1 MSAIGGIYNFDDA
14 PVDNAAFLALDQGL
28 KFRAPDGGRRVH
40 SGPVAMAYR
49 AFHTD
54 RESQSQTQPLV
65 SSHGHVLCWDGRLDS
80 REEIIRGLRNDLF
93 DARADVT
100 IVMAAYLRWGSD
112 FLPRLIGDYAFA
124 LWDPFAK
131 SLILARDFIGPRT
144 LFYHATGDRIIWSTE
159 LAGLLQVL
167 GVTLE
172 LDDEYVAGFLTHL
185 PEPGLTP
192 YKGIYAVPPG
202 CVVTVTHGRMQT
214 RRIWAPDPH
223 REIRYTSDAE
233 YEEHFRYL
241 FREGVKCRLRVDGE
255 VWSELSGGLDSS
267 SVVCVAADLI
277 KSGEVGAAGLRTVSM
292 VFDEAS
298 KCDERRYIAP
308 VEEKIGKR
316 GLHLREDDH
325 RILAEFGEEYVPTIP
340 SFPSN
345 FIAYYRT
352 LNAAMREAG
361 ARVLL
366 TGKGADEVLS
376 GDGDP
381 FPELADLLVQGR
393 LLRLHQRLHIWSKAL
408 SRPYRRLLWQNT
420 ITPLLPHKLQRAR
433 MHSLK
438 QVLKFF
444 NADFVKRMDLPDR
457 MFGPP
462 EIFRFRR
469 PGARYESTNFLYA
482 PRELSGGFWNEL
494 FSFEFSHPFTH
505 RPLVE
510 FMLAIPPEQK
520 ARPNERKS
528 ILRRALRDLLPVE
541 LVNRTEGR
549 ITNLQAMVYAT
560 RRERER
566 LRSLFN
572 GGLATA
578 YGYLDS
584 GALVAALDSNNAS
597 IAHVISFVPFEYWLR
612 SLHKRNLL
620 QTRHSPVI
628 ESMPVPVVSAAAMTS
643 TRAPAPNER

>member
-1 MSAIGGIYNFDDA
+1 MSAIGGIYNFDGA

-28 KFRAPDGGRRVH
+28 KSRAPDGGRRVH
-40 SGPVAMAYR
+40 NGPVAMAYH
-49 AFHTD
+49 AFHTN
-54 RESQSQTQPLV
+54 RESRSETQPLI
-65 SSHGHVLCWDGRLDS
+65 SIHGHVLCWDGRLDN
-80 REEIIRGLRNDLF
+80 REEIIRDLRNDIF
-93 DARADVT
+93 GPRADVN
-100 IVMAAYLRWGSD
+100 IVMSGYLKWGAD
-112 FLPRLIGDYAFA
+112 FLPKLIGDYAFS

-131 SLILARDFIGPRT
+131 ALILSRDFIGPRT
-144 LFYHATGDRIIWSTE
+144 LFYHTAGDRIIWSTE

-167 GVTLE
+167 GGPLE
-172 LDDEYVAGFLTHL
+172 LDDEYVAGFLSNL

-192 YKGIYAVPPG
+192 YKGVHAVPPG
-202 CVVTVTHGRMQT
+202 CVVTVTQGHTQT

-223 REIRYTSDAE
+223 REIRYSSDAE

-241 FREGVKCRLRVDGE
+241 FREGVKCRLRVEGE

-267 SVVCVAADLI
+267 AVVCMAADLI
-277 KSGEVGAAGLRTVSM
+277 KRGESGATGLQTVSM

-298 KCDERRYIAP
+298 KCDERRYIGP

-325 RILAEFGEEYVPTIP
+325 RILSEFGKEYVPTIP
-340 SFPSN
+340 SFPAN
-345 FIAYYRT
+345 FIAYYRA
-352 LNAAMREAG
+352 LNRAMREAG

-381 FPELADLLVQGR
+381 FPELADLLVEGR
-393 LLRLHQRLHIWSKAL
+393 LLRLHHRLNIWSKAL
-408 SRPYRRLLWQNT
+408 SRPYGRLLWQNT

-433 MHSLK
+433 RRRLK

-444 NADFVKRMDLPDR
+444 NADFVKRMDLPER
-457 MFGPP
+457 LFGPP
-462 EIFRFRR
+462 EIYGFRR
-469 PGARYESTNFLYA
+469 PGARRESTNFLCA
-482 PRELSGGFWNEL
+482 PRELSGGFWSEL
-494 FSFEFSHPFTH
+494 CGSEFSNPFTH

-510 FMLAIPPEQK
+510 FMLAIPREQK

-528 ILRRALRDLLPVE
+528 ILRRALRDLLPAE
-541 LVNRTEGR
+541 LVNRREGR
-549 ITNLQAMVYAT
+549 ITNRQAMVNAT

-566 LRSLFN
+566 LRSLFD
-572 GGLATA
+572 GGLAGA

-584 GALVAALDSNNAS
+584 DALVAALNSNNAS

-612 SLHKRNLL
+612 SSHQRNLL
-620 QTRHSPVI
+620 QPRTSPII
-628 ESMPVPVVSAAAMTS
+628 ETMPVSVISGAAVASRPSA
-643 TRAPAPNER
+643 

>member
-1 MSAIGGIYNFDDA
+1 MSAIGGIYNFDG
-14 PVDNAAFLALDQGL
+14 ALI
-28 KFRAPDGGRRVH
+28 
-40 SGPVAMAYR
+40 
-49 AFHTD
+49 
-54 RESQSQTQPLV
+54 ESQSQTQSLV
-65 SSHGHVLCWDGRLDS
+65 SSHGHVLCWDGRLDN
-80 REEIIRGLRNDLF
+80 REEIIRDLRNDLCGASA
-93 DARADVT
+93 DAN
-100 IVMAAYLRWGSD
+100 IVMAAYLRWGSN
-112 FLPRLIGDYAFA
+112 FLPKLIGDYAFS
-124 LWDPFAK
+124 LWDPFTK
-131 SLILARDFIGPRT
+131 SLFLARDFIGTKT
-144 LFYHATGDRIIWSTE
+144 LFYHVAEDRIIWSTE
-159 LAGLLQVL
+159 LADLVQVL
-167 GVTLE
+167 GVPLE
-172 LDDEYVAGFLTHL
+172 LDDEYVAGFLTNL

-192 YKGIYAVPPG
+192 YKGIHAVPPG
-202 CVVTVTHGRMQT
+202 SVVTVTHGRIQT

-223 REIRYTSDAE
+223 REIRYSSDAE
-233 YEEHFRYL
+233 YEEHFRHL
-241 FREGVKCRLRVDGE
+241 FREGVQCRLRVDGE

-267 SVVCVAADLI
+267 SVVCMAADLI
-277 KSGEVGAAGLRTVSM
+277 KRGECAATGLQTVSM

-298 KCDERRYIAP
+298 KCDERRYIRR

-325 RILAEFGEEYVPTIP
+325 RILADFGEEYVPTIP

-345 FIAYYRT
+345 FIAYYRA
-352 LNAAMREAG
+352 LNTAMREAG

-381 FPELADLLVQGR
+381 FSELADLLVQGR
-393 LLRLHQRLHIWSKAL
+393 LLRLHHGLRVWSKAV
-408 SRPYRRLLWQNT
+408 SRPYRRLLWENT

-444 NADFVKRMDLPDR
+444 NADFVKRMDLPER

-462 EIFRFRR
+462 EIYGFRR
-469 PGARYESTNFLYA
+469 PGARRQSTNFLCA

-494 FSFEFSHPFTH
+494 CSFEFSHPFTH

-528 ILRRALRDLLPVE
+528 ILRRSLRDLLPIE
-541 LVNRTEGR
+541 LINRTEGR

-566 LRSLFN
+566 LRSLFD
-572 GGLATA
+572 GGLAGG

-584 GALVAALDSNNAS
+584 DALVAALDSNNAS
-597 IAHVISFVPFEYWLR
+597 IAHVISFVPFECWLR
-612 SLHKRNLL
+612 SLQQRNLL
-620 QTRHSPVI
+620 QPKPSRVNIKKGRSNECNRRHLQLRQ
-628 ESMPVPVVSAAAMTS
+628 TS
-643 TRAPAPNER
+643 C